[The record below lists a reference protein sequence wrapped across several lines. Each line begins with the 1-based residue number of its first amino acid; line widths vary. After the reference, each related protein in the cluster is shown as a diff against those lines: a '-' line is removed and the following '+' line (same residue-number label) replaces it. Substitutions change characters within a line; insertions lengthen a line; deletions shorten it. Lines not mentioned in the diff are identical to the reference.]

1 MQVLLS
7 YINKF
12 TYVTPIWLQLF
23 NEDTQSFIKQNVV
36 FSHSVK
42 QGRRIIMRFL
52 YLVLD
57 YSFFY
62 IIDPQ
67 FLAYLY
73 NGLVP
78 GVIYYKPLSYE
89 ANFLQA

>member
-1 MQVLLS
+1 MRSFMILILYRSLGGAEQCIPLKVNKDFS
-7 YINKF
+7 EINDTKF
-12 TYVTPIWLQLF
+12 MGKYLF
-23 NEDTQSFIKQNVV
+23 IYK
-36 FSHSVK
+36 K
-42 QGRRIIMRFL
+42 L
-52 YLVLD
+52 
-57 YSFFY
+57 FY

>member
-1 MQVLLS
+1 MYKMLALTLKLS
-7 YINKF
+7 LTLKI
-12 TYVTPIWLQLF
+12 
-23 NEDTQSFIKQNVV
+23 
-36 FSHSVK
+36 
-42 QGRRIIMRFL
+42 
-52 YLVLD
+52 
-57 YSFFY
+57 FY

>member
-1 MQVLLS
+1 MMGWFELAKSWLG
-7 YINKF
+7 
-12 TYVTPIWLQLF
+12 TPHPYPFYRTEYGFYASLYG
-23 NEDTQSFIKQNVV
+23 S
-36 FSHSVK
+36 
-42 QGRRIIMRFL
+42 GCIII
-52 YLVLD
+52 
-57 YSFFY
+57 Y